1 MPTAANRLFPT
12 SISRRRFLAATSG
25 LCTLGATA
33 SQSRAAAPTPPP
45 PGLRLL
51 TCGHSFHVWMPAIL
65 ADLAEKG
72 RIQGHQTVG
81 ISAIGGSRVVQH
93 WDLPDDKNVA
103 KQTLLAGKADVLT
116 LAPIWLPDEGM
127 EKFARLGVEHNP
139 NLRVFVQEFWLPNDE
154 YNPIYPLDT
163 RKKVD
168 HNATDLGELRKANQR
183 YEHDIE
189 THVREINQRLGKETV
204 GVVPVGAASI
214 ALREQIAAG
223 KVRVLKVQWRLFR
236 DDWGHPTPPLKIL
249 AAYCFYAAIYRRSP
263 VGLPMPEEFLSNR
276 DYAVS
281 TLNTLLQE
289 IAWQTVCD
297 HPLTGVTG

>member
-1 MPTAANRLFPT
+1 MTRSFPDLPANTVSRRHFLSAAGAAYALTAA
-12 SISRRRFLAATSG
+12 G
-25 LCTLGATA
+25 YKDATA
-33 SQSRAAAPTPPP
+33 REPLPK
-45 PGLRLL
+45 GLRVL

-65 ADLAEKG
+65 ADLAEKA
-72 RIQGHQTVG
+72 RIQGHETVG
-81 ISAIGGSRVVQH
+81 VSSIGGSRVSQH
-93 WDLPDDKNVA
+93 WEIADDKNIA
-103 KQTLLAGKADVLT
+103 KQTLQASQADVLT
-116 LAPIWLPDEGM
+116 LAPIWLPDEGI
-127 EKFARLGVEHNP
+127 EKFVRLGVEHNP
-139 NLRVFVQEFWLPNDE
+139 ELRVLVQEFWLPNDE

-168 HNATDLGELRKANQR
+168 HNATDLAELRKANER

-189 THVREINQRLGKETV
+189 THVREINQRLGKPAV

-214 ALREQIAAG
+214 ALREQIVAG
-223 KVRVLKVQWRLFR
+223 KIRVLKVQWRLFR

-263 VGLPMPEEFLSNR
+263 VGLPMPQEFLVNK

-289 IAWQTVCD
+289 IAWETVRN
-297 HPLTGVTG
+297 HPLTGFMA